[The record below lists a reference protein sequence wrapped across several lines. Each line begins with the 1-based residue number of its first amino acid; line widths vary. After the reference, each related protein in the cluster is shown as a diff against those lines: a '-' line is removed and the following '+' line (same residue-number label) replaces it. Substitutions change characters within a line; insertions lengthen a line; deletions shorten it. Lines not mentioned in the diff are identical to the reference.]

1 MKNHTRSPHR
11 PRPLLLCA
19 LLLLLLTG
27 CGKKTAGDTR
37 LLDDLNASDYFL
49 VSSEGVQFSKLTVDK
64 RLTDEAQKSDQV
76 YVTAE
81 GENDLFACSLCL
93 QMNYTLY
100 NDGWLL
106 DSVEELYMD
115 TDSITPKAEPTQAEI
130 DIALRG
136 AVGSEDF
143 SAKQISKEVDFEN
156 ASVYYTYEILEHPD
170 TWVDRVSEVSVGGS
184 MSPHSYSWDLYGNEE
199 SYYWDYSQVLG
210 RWSAWQTGSCDR
222 YEIIL
227 IIDDI
232 DTSKEEI
239 TFSYTLRDS
248 AGNCIDHEEST
259 VPLSSPS
266 PTTGSFAAD
275 GDYCEIYFNSH
286 YGVYLSQSHF
296 DGVWVYVLKLEN
308 SAS

>member
-1 MKNHTRSPHR
+1 MKRHTRF
-11 PRPLLLCA
+11 PRWPSPLLLCA
-19 LLLLLLTG
+19 MLLLLTG
-27 CGKKTAGDTR
+27 CGKKTAGDAR

-49 VSSEGVQFSKLTVDK
+49 VSSVGVQFSKLTVDK

-81 GENDLFACSLCL
+81 GENDLFACSLGL

-136 AVGSEDF
+136 AVGKEDF
-143 SAKQISKEVDFEN
+143 SAKQISKEVDLQN
-156 ASVYYTYEILEHPD
+156 ASVYYTYKIVEPG

-184 MSPHSYSWDLYGNEE
+184 MSPHSYGWDLYGNEE
-199 SYYWDYSQVLG
+199 SYYWDYSRVLG
-210 RWSAWQTGSCDR
+210 CWRVWTTEGWTNKKN
-222 YEIIL
+222 EVIL

-239 TFSYTLRDS
+239 TFSYARRDS
-248 AGNCIDHEEST
+248 DGNLIDREVST
-259 VPLSSPS
+259 V
-266 PTTGSFAAD
+266 SFRWFP
-275 GDYCEIYFNSH
+275 GGLIYAEGKRCDFSINNK
-286 YGVYLSQSHF
+286 YGVFLS
-296 DGVWVYVLKLEN
+296 GPLPMEK

>member
-1 MKNHTRSPHR
+1 MKRHTRF
-11 PRPLLLCA
+11 PRWPSPLLLCA

-27 CGKKTAGDTR
+27 CGKKTAGDAR

-49 VSSEGVQFSKLTVDK
+49 VSSVGVQFSKLTVDK

-81 GENDLFACSLCL
+81 GENDLFTCSLGL

-136 AVGSEDF
+136 AVGKEDF
-143 SAKQISKEVDFEN
+143 SAKQISKEVDLQN
-156 ASVYYTYEILEHPD
+156 ASVYYTYKIVEPG

-184 MSPHSYSWDLYGNEE
+184 MSPHSYGWDLYGNEE

-248 AGNCIDHEEST
+248 ARNCIDHEEST
-259 VPLSSPS
+259 VPLSYLSPIS
-266 PTTGSFAAD
+266 GNFAAS
-275 GDYCEIYFNSH
+275 GDYCEIHFYDH
-286 YGVYLSQSHF
+286 YGLDLTQSHF
-296 DGVWVYVLKLEN
+296 DGVWVYGLSLEK